1 MMPDNIPQETWKKAD
16 EFFDALANGTT
27 DAQQLAAKDA
37 EIAKLQEIV
46 RTQAEEAAKATYY
59 YTDKLA
65 AQRAMGLV
73 LVSLEDLQ
81 AIADGRAGI
90 RKARAMIAAAQA
102 EEAAKA
108 TYYYTDKMDE
118 LKKECDA
125 LAGALEPFAKSG
137 ELLVNAGDSGKF
149 WAYRPAGGDEYA
161 ITGGHLIAAHTTLAQ
176 HKGDA

>member
-1 MMPDNIPQETWKKAD
+1 MSGPVVTQEDREAAWPFHPSCYRDIPLTRVKWEAGVYDDAAPCIKAFARHR
-16 EFFDALANGTT
+16 EASV
-27 DAQQLAAKDA
+27 AAKDA

-59 YTDKLA
+59 YTDK
-65 AQRAMGLV
+65 
-73 LVSLEDLQ
+73 
-81 AIADGRAGI
+81 
-90 RKARAMIAAAQA
+90 
-102 EEAAKA
+102 
-108 TYYYTDKMDE
+108 MDE
-118 LKKECDA
+118 LKKERDA
-125 LAGALEPFAKSG
+125 MAGALEPFAKSG